1 MTAFLR
7 ASEFSSSY
15 KIHVCILFVTIFIL
29 LFDYRDIYYLIYYV
43 WRNFYINK
51 NYLIPMII
59 GVNKSNYTRNKF
71 NSQFL
76 LLFQNYKFR
85 EYISVL
91 ENLFAKHN
99 LRLPRKVVDS
109 VLWFI
114 WFFWICAAP
123 AILWVFLCVFFS
135 HCVLYRGH

>member
-1 MTAFLR
+1 
-7 ASEFSSSY
+7 
-15 KIHVCILFVTIFIL
+15 
-29 LFDYRDIYYLIYYV
+29 
-43 WRNFYINK
+43 
-51 NYLIPMII
+51 MII

-109 VLWFI
+109 VL
-114 WFFWICAAP
+114 
-123 AILWVFLCVFFS
+123 
-135 HCVLYRGH
+135 